1 MSNENIA
8 AVAAPVHPGS
18 LSALGRFLAFG
29 AAAGV
34 VAAAAAHVSTF
45 AAVPV
50 WAMFMGWIAWFTRGH
65 SARDGLINWICLALG
80 IGIGFGATALLGL
93 LAPVLGNFALP
104 FVVFAVAL
112 LVVSTRILP
121 ALSNIPG
128 YFLGGGERVRGAC
141 GADARGLCRAGRC
154 IGRRV
159 ARSLARLCRAGPNRA
174 ARLTAFFWNV
184 RRSERSPCVP

>member
-1 MSNENIA
+1 MFNEMLA
-8 AVAAPVHPGS
+8 AVAAPTHPRS

-34 VAAAAAHVSTF
+34 VAAAAAHVSTL

-93 LAPVLGNFALP
+93 LAPALGVFALP
-104 FVVFAVAL
+104 FVVFAVAI
-112 LVVSTRILP
+112 LVVSARILP
-121 ALSNIPG
+121 ALSNIPS
-128 YFLGGGERVRGAC
+128 YFLGVVSVFAAHAAPTLAAFAELGGASAVG
-141 GADARGLCRAGRC
+141 
-154 IGRRV
+154 
-159 ARSLARLCRAGPNRA
+159 SLAAWLASA
-174 ARLTAFFWNV
+174 VQARIV
-184 RRSERSPCVP
+184 RHA